1 MGKMFITGEQI
12 IKLLVMITHTRLII
26 STVEA
31 ISTMSA
37 TTTIEITTTFSH
49 ALHYIPLFYS
59 LIHKLNINKNL
70 SKVSLKYMLTY
81 D

>member
-1 MGKMFITGEQI
+1 
-12 IKLLVMITHTRLII
+12 
-26 STVEA
+26 
-31 ISTMSA
+31 MSA

-49 ALHYIPLFYS
+49 ALRYIPLFYS